1 VPKSRPVISELSAI
15 EVPKPADLIMRQIRN
30 LISNGTLKAG
40 DSLPSERELADR
52 FAIGR
57 GYVREAL
64 RKLEFHGVLQTFPQS
79 GTTVAGL
86 GVAALER
93 LISNVLELDRDDLRA
108 LTETRVILE
117 VHVAQLAAERATKAS
132 IAAIRTALDLLR
144 TEIEAGRL
152 GVEEDLVFHLEI
164 ARASQNS
171 IMVSLIGLITPDIIR
186 LNKNSRSCES
196 GRALVAMREHELI
209 FAAIAAHDV
218 DGAMRAM
225 AAHMQMTRQ
234 QYDGVAVPATATR
247 GKRART

>member
-1 VPKSRPVISELSAI
+1 MPKSRPVISQLSVI

-40 DSLPSERELADR
+40 DRLPSERELADR

-57 GYVREAL
+57 GYVREAV
-64 RKLEFHGVLQTFPQS
+64 RKLEFHGVLRTFPQS

-93 LISNVLELDRDDLRA
+93 LISNVLELDREDVTA

-117 VHVAQLAAERATKAS
+117 MHAAQLAAERATKAS
-132 IAAIRTALDLLR
+132 IAAIKTALELLR

-171 IMVSLIGLITPDIIR
+171 IMVSLIGLITPDIIQ
-186 LNKNSRSCES
+186 LNKNSQSCES
-196 GRALVAMREHELI
+196 GRARVAMREHEAI
-209 FAAIAAHDV
+209 YAAIAAHDV

-225 AAHMQMTRQ
+225 AGHMQMTKQR
-234 QYDGVAVPATATR
+234 YDSDAAHVIATHR
-247 GKRART
+247 KRART